1 MVEDMINP
9 FKNALEQ
16 LEIVSKRLD
25 LKEGIVRIL
34 KNPQRELTVNFP
46 VKMDNG
52 ECRVFTGYR
61 VQHNDARGP
70 FKGGIRYHWNVS
82 LDEVR
87 ALAMWMTWKCAVVNI
102 PYGGAK
108 GGVICN
114 PKEMSQ
120 TELERLTRRFT
131 SEISIIIGPEK
142 DIPAPDVYTNA
153 QTMAWIMDTYSMNH
167 GHSVLGVVTGKPI
180 HIGGSLGR
188 NEATARG
195 CLFTI
200 REALKHMDYK
210 VTPPEKWQKECDI
223 NAIGEEVC
231 DGDLGTGY
239 RFDGPTV
246 AIQGFGNAGANAANL
261 MEKKGAKIIA
271 VSDSRGGIL
280 KKDGLD
286 VQKVIKHKTTTGS
299 VVGFEGADK
308 LEPKE
313 VLEVECDVL
322 IPAALENQITKEN
335 ADNINAKIVAE
346 AANGPTTPEAD
357 KILYDRDI
365 FLIPDILANA
375 GGVTV
380 SYFEWVQGLQ
390 SFFWSERDVNVK
402 LRDIMIQAYE
412 EVYNTSQLH
421 KIDMRTGAYMVAVK
435 RVADAIT
442 HRGIFP

>member
-1 MVEDMINP
+1 MIDHKTNP
-9 FKNALEQ
+9 FENALKQ
-16 LEIVSKRLD
+16 LENASQRLN
-25 LKEGIVRIL
+25 LNEGIIRIL
-34 KNPQRELTVNFP
+34 RNPERELTVNFP

-52 ECRVFTGYR
+52 EVRVYTGYR

-102 PYGGAK
+102 PFGGAK

-114 PKEMSQ
+114 PKEMSNS
-120 TELERLTRRFT
+120 ELERMTRRFT
-131 SEISIIIGPEK
+131 SEISIIIGPDK

-200 REALKHMDYK
+200 REAMKNMDYK
-210 VTPPEKWQKECDI
+210 VIAPEKWQKECDI
-223 NAIGEEVC
+223 DSIGEEVC
-231 DGDLGTGY
+231 DGDLETGY
-239 RFDGPTV
+239 RLDLPTV
-246 AIQGFGNAGANAANL
+246 TIQGFGNVGANVANL
-261 MEKKGAKIIA
+261 LEKKGARIIA

-280 KKDGLD
+280 NKDGLD
-286 VQKVIKHKTTTGS
+286 VQKVIKHKEQTGS
-299 VVGFEGADK
+299 VVGFEGADT
-308 LEPKE
+308 LDPTE
-313 VLEVECDVL
+313 VLEVECDILV
-322 IPAALENQITKEN
+322 PAALENQITVEN
-335 ADNINAKIVAE
+335 AENIKALILTE

-357 KILYDRDI
+357 KILHDKGI
-365 FLIPDILANA
+365 FMIPDILANA

-390 SFFWSERDVNVK
+390 QFFWSERDVNVQ
-402 LRDIMIQAYE
+402 LREIMIKAFH
-412 EVYNTSQLH
+412 EVLNISL
-421 KIDMRTGAYMVAVK
+421 KERVDMRTAAYMLAIQ
-435 RVADAIT
+435 RVADAIK